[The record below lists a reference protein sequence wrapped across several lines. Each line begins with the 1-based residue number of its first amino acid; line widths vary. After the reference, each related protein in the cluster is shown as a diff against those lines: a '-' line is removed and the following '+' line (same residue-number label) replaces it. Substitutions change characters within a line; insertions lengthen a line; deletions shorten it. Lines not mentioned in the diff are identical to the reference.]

1 MKVKNIFKDF
11 FYLEDDEDE
20 SVAST
25 QEQRPTNA
33 KSQKPQSQKKSMVV
47 EQEQFNARQPMA
59 TPMKQRNPMPRKK
72 QQAPVVVE
80 NEYSATNVVS
90 FSQKSSK
97 LVLFEPFSFSE
108 AQDIGDCLKNK
119 RAAVV
124 NLQRIEKH
132 QGKRLIDFLSGA
144 IFALNGDIKQIGT
157 DIFLCTPD
165 NVEIDGDISNQYFE

>member
-20 SVAST
+20 SEAST
-25 QEQRPTNA
+25 QEQKPTNA
-33 KSQKPQSQKKSMVV
+33 KSQKPQSQKKSMPV
-47 EQEQFNARQPMA
+47 EQQQYNARQPMA
-59 TPMKQRNPMPRKK
+59 TPMNQRNSMPRKK
-72 QQAPVVVE
+72 QQAPAVIE
-80 NEYSATNVVS
+80 NEYASPNVVS
-90 FSQKSSK
+90 FSQKTSK

-124 NLQRIEKH
+124 NLQRIDRV
-132 QGKRLIDFLSGA
+132 QGKRVIDFLSGA

-165 NVEIDGDISNQYFE
+165 NVEIDGDISNLHFE

>member
-20 SVAST
+20 SEAST
-25 QEQRPTNA
+25 QEQKPTNA
-33 KSQKPQSQKKSMVV
+33 KSQKPQSQKKSMPV
-47 EQEQFNARQPMA
+47 EQQQYNARQPMA
-59 TPMKQRNPMPRKK
+59 TPMKQRNSMPRKK
-72 QQAPVVVE
+72 QQAPAVIE
-80 NEYSATNVVS
+80 NEYASPNVVS
-90 FSQKSSK
+90 FSQKTSK

-124 NLQRIEKH
+124 NLQRIDRV
-132 QGKRLIDFLSGA
+132 QGKRVIDFLSGA

-165 NVEIDGDISNQYFE
+165 NVEIDGDISNLHFE